1 MKKLIFYI
9 MVLCCLVGFAEQIA
23 KPLPN
28 VNDNRLFVFKKNLL
42 LQDST
47 QYAFI
52 ISNFGNNEVGISL
65 SENDTITY
73 ITYIP
78 SIDKWL
84 RDRNSTLANGDTIPP
99 MKKFVYKVKVPTHKD
114 YQAIQSFIQSI
125 VSNAKS
131 ANQPPT
137 VFDGISWLIMAEDN
151 WAVISTANESYE
163 GHGEITDILSK
174 IAIACENSNPQE
186 LTSAY
191 LSISNY

>member
-9 MVLCCLVGFAEQIA
+9 MVLCCLVVFAEQIV

-28 VNDNRLFVFKKNLL
+28 VNDNKLFAFKKNLL

-99 MKKFVYKVKVPTHKD
+99 MKKFVYKVKAPTHKD
-114 YQAIQSFIQSI
+114 FQAIQSFIQSI
-125 VSNAKS
+125 VDNAKS
-131 ANQPPT
+131 TNKPPI
-137 VFDGISWLIMAEDN
+137 VFDGISWLIMAKDN
-151 WAVISTANESYE
+151 WVVISTDNEGYI
-163 GHGEITDILSK
+163 GHGEVTDALSK
-174 IAIACENSNPQE
+174 IAMACENSNPEE
-186 LTSAY
+186 LTSEY
-191 LSISNY
+191 LKIGHY

>member
-1 MKKLIFYI
+1 

-28 VNDNRLFVFKKNLL
+28 DNNKLFVFKKSLL

-52 ISNFGNNEVGISL
+52 ISNFGNNDVGISL

-73 ITYIP
+73 ITYTP

-84 RDRNSTLANGDTIPP
+84 RDRNLTSDNGDTIPP
-99 MKKFVYKVKVPTHKD
+99 MKKFVYKVKTPTHKE
-114 YQAIQSFIQSI
+114 YLIIQNFIHSI
-125 VSNAKS
+125 VVNAKS
-131 ANQPPT
+131 TNQPPT

-151 WAVISTANESYE
+151 WVVISTSNESYE
-163 GHGEITDILSK
+163 GHGEVTDALSK
-174 IAIACENSNPQE
+174 IAIACENLNPQE
-186 LTSAY
+186 LTPEN
-191 LSISNY
+191 LNISHY

>member
-1 MKKLIFYI
+1 
-9 MVLCCLVGFAEQIA
+9 MVLCCLVGYAEQIA

-28 VNDNRLFVFKKNLL
+28 VNDNRLFVFKKSLL

-73 ITYIP
+73 ITYTP

-84 RDRNSTLANGDTIPP
+84 RNRNLTSDNGDTIPP
-99 MKKFVYKVKVPTHKD
+99 MKKFVYKVKTPTHKE
-114 YQAIQSFIQSI
+114 YQIIQNFIHSI
-125 VSNAKS
+125 VVNAKS
-131 ANQPPT
+131 TNQPPT

-151 WAVISTANESYE
+151 WVVISTSNESYE
-163 GHGEITDILSK
+163 GHGEVTDALSK
-174 IAIACENSNPQE
+174 IAIACENLNPQE
-186 LTSAY
+186 LTPEN
-191 LSISNY
+191 LNISHY